1 MRSNQSSPKDES
13 FLIFYSLG
21 EIKAAKNDKKARVG
35 GRMEVARRVCLPAV
49 VIIKFDVWQSEL
61 YLAVRK
67 QSVSRNL

>member
-21 EIKAAKNDKKARVG
+21 EIKAAQKMIKSEGGGWLKG
-35 GRMEVARRVCLPAV
+35 GRKNCLPALV

-67 QSVSRNL
+67 QSVS

>member
-1 MRSNQSSPKDES
+1 MRSNQSSSKDEL

-35 GRMEVARRVCLPAV
+35 GRLVGGRKDCLPAV

-61 YLAVRK
+61 YLVVRK
-67 QSVSRNL
+67 QSVS